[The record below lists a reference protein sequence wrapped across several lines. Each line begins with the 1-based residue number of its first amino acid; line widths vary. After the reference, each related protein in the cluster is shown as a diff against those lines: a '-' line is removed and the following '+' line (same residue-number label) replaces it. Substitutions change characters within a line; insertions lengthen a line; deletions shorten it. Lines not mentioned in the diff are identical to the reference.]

1 MPELTLKP
9 QLKLIVFDDMAVLS
23 DPETRSYYN
32 FNPSA
37 GPALEALAENLA
49 PPAAADRLAQAYG
62 VSPEV
67 AGRDLERLIDQLE
80 AEDLLT
86 TVPSEPGRA
95 ADPEPSPA
103 RPAGGRGHI
112 VFLQE
117 LQHLY
122 PYGGTAKANR
132 WHMERLVEAGYE
144 VSVFCDIDTPVTRTM
159 LGCLWSQDT
168 LVPVADRFDDAIE
181 FDVNGVRLLA
191 LTENDLPTLEQ
202 VKRLEPTAVVLSEDR
217 TFGRH
222 LVAAEL
228 GVPLVW
234 LATRPPTLPFG
245 RHAWHRRDAA
255 TEVFMDADEVVVPNR
270 FMAEYV
276 RTWTGRDSRIV
287 PSPLFVEPRPEVGPH
302 DGFVTMFNP
311 SEIKGVSLFLDLARA
326 LPQHRF
332 AAVAGWS
339 TRQED
344 LDRVRAQRNVTVL
357 PPGRDITPV
366 LDRTSVLLAPSL
378 WAESPG
384 LAVSESML
392 RGVPSVVSA
401 VGSLPEAKRGVEYV
415 VPVDQIEEYT
425 EVEDSRGVMVPVIP
439 RQRDEI
445 VERWAR
451 TVDGLLSDRERWH
464 DVAQASHAAAIAQRA
479 SDAAES
485 TLLAA
490 VENVLETA
498 AR

>member
-49 PPAAADRLAQAYG
+49 PPAAAERLAQAYG

-86 TVPSEPGRA
+86 TVPAEPGRPA
-95 ADPEPSPA
+95 APGPSPA
-103 RPAGGRGHI
+103 PAAGSRGH
-112 VFLQE
+112 VVVLQE

-181 FDVNGVRLLA
+181 FDVDGVRLLA

-202 VKRLEPTAVVLSEDR
+202 VRRLEPTAVVLSEDR

-222 LVAAEL
+222 LVAAKL

-255 TEVFMDADEVVVPNR
+255 TEVFMGADEVVVPNR

-276 RTWTGRDSRIV
+276 RTWTGRGSRLV
-287 PSPLFVEPRPEVGPH
+287 PSPLFVEPREDVGPH
-302 DGFVTMFNP
+302 DGFVTMLNP

-332 AAVAGWS
+332 AAVPGWS

-344 LDRVRAQRNVTVL
+344 LDRVRAQPNVTVL

-378 WAESPG
+378 WSESPG

-425 EVEDSRGVMVPVIP
+425 EVEDTRGVMVPVIP
-439 RQRDEI
+439 RQREE
-445 VERWAR
+445 V
-451 TVDGLLSDRERWH
+451 V
-464 DVAQASHAAAIAQRA
+464 
-479 SDAAES
+479 ES
-485 TLLAA
+485 TLVAA
-490 VENVLETA
+490 VDSVLETA